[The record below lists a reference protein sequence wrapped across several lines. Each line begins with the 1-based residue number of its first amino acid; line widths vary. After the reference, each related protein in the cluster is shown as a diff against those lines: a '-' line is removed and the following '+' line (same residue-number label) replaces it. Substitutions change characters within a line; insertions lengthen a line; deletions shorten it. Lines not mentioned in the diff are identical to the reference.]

1 MLFRSWAGGRTLYTY
16 DPARDAWATVEGLGD
31 DPGEPSTNGTYGR
44 LRLSAHRRVLVLA
57 NSTQR
62 DVAIY
67 KLP

>member
-1 MLFRSWAGGRTLYTY
+1 MRG
-16 DPARDAWATVEGLGD
+16 ATVEGLGD